1 MNYLTLDVETTTGN
15 GGDPFDGMN
24 QLIAIGWYNS
34 DGLGDVLRPV
44 FKDYIQNLVDTHDMI
59 IGCNLKF
66 DLHWL
71 KRLGINFEGKKL
83 YDIQVADYIL
93 SHQKNTFSSLN
104 SIAERLLGEKKLDVV
119 NDQYWSQG
127 IDTDKIPWDTLYEY
141 CLQDCRLTFQCA
153 MKQMELTPKYQHT
166 IMSIAMQDLAVLQ
179 EMEWAGLRFDRDQ
192 ASVEADKAMKEKE
205 EIIATLK
212 GNTKVPES
220 FNWSSPK
227 QLSALLFGGKVTLSE
242 RVPDGTWKSGKRQGM
257 VKFKTVDTTYVFP
270 RLLTPIKGTE
280 TKTQGVF
287 STDEEHLTKLGKHGM
302 VADILRIRA
311 IEKLIGTYLQKLPA
325 MQDEHNWGKQYIHG
339 QFSQTT
345 TATGRLAS
353 SRPNLQNF
361 PPEAN
366 RLIISRY

>member
-1 MNYLTLDVETTTGN
+1 
-15 GGDPFDGMN
+15 
-24 QLIAIGWYNS
+24 
-34 DGLGDVLRPV
+34 
-44 FKDYIQNLVDTHDMI
+44 
-59 IGCNLKF
+59 
-66 DLHWL
+66 
-71 KRLGINFEGKKL
+71 
-83 YDIQVADYIL
+83 
-93 SHQKNTFSSLN
+93 
-104 SIAERLLGEKKLDVV
+104 
-119 NDQYWSQG
+119 
-127 IDTDKIPWDTLYEY
+127 
-141 CLQDCRLTFQCA
+141 
-153 MKQMELTPKYQHT
+153 
-166 IMSIAMQDLAVLQ
+166 
-179 EMEWAGLRFDRDQ
+179 
-192 ASVEADKAMKEKE
+192 MKEKE
-205 EIIATLK
+205 ELIATLK